1 MTTVCACEKTVVIVK
16 QPGHLT
22 SIKKDR
28 GAGTRFLSLCLRASA
43 AGVGLRRSTAR
54 TILTVRSRDLYYYGV
69 TDGSFVD
76 CAGVE
81 DVESEC
87 QSLSMVEGGRIE
99 EESIVK
105 GKTLLASRISKFG
118 GRCDSLSQDVT

>member
-1 MTTVCACEKTVVIVK
+1 MTTVCACEKTVVMVK

-22 SIKKDR
+22 SMKKER

-54 TILTVRSRDLYYYGV
+54 TILTVVDFEICRYVV

-76 CAGVE
+76 YEIVG
-81 DVESEC
+81 DVERGG
-87 QSLSMVEGGRIE
+87 QSLSMIEVEGRG
-99 EESIVK
+99 VQ
-105 GKTLLASRISKFG
+105 L
-118 GRCDSLSQDVT
+118 